1 MEWSKVKN
9 IIILILLM
17 LNAFLLVLVLGRQRA
32 ADQYARSAVT
42 RAVQVLEQNGVKVSE
57 DALGDASA
65 PPELTVSRDLQAEQA
80 IARALLGED
89 VRRADRSGGLYV
101 YEGAGG
107 SALFR
112 ASGEFEA
119 ELTPRSPEGRSPAAH
134 AAALLKQ
141 LGLEGELVGAPQAG
155 ESGEV
160 VMLQKLNG
168 VPVYSCRLVFRYD
181 GQGLTALRGTLL
193 AGQAR
198 SAPEQTQLLDLPNTL
213 IRFLDGVLEQGSLC
227 SAVTGLRPGYRLTQ
241 SFGAELH
248 LAPAWLVST
257 DAGSYYLD
265 GATGALEAAGLS

>member
-17 LNAFLLVLVLGRQRA
+17 LNAFLLVLVLGRRRA
-32 ADQYARSAVT
+32 VDEYARSAVT
-42 RAVQVLEQNGVKVSE
+42 RAVQVLEKNGVKVSE

-65 PPELTVSRDLQAEQA
+65 LPELTVSRDLQAEQA
-80 IARALLGED
+80 LARALLGED
-89 VRRADRSGGLYV
+89 VRRTDQSGGLYA

-112 ASGEFEA
+112 ASGEFQA
-119 ELTPRSPEGRSPAAH
+119 ELTPRPLEGRTPAGH

-141 LGLEGELVGAPQAG
+141 LGLEGELISAPQAG

-168 VPVYSCRLVFRYD
+168 VSVYSCRLVFRYD
-181 GQGLTALRGTLL
+181 EQGLTTLSGVLL
-193 AGQAR
+193 AGPAR
-198 SAPEQTQLLDLPNTL
+198 SAPDQADFLDLPNAL
-213 IRFLDGVLEQGSLC
+213 IRFLDGILEQGSLC

-241 SFGAELH
+241 SFGAELR
-248 LAPAWLVST
+248 LAPTWLVNT

-265 GATGALEAAGLS
+265 GATGALEAAALA